1 MQTQTT
7 AEKTQTTDRDE
18 PSIYIAC
25 LSSYNSGHLHG
36 AWINPKTDRDE
47 LQAQIDEVLKASP
60 MPNAEEWAVHDYDN
74 FPNLGEYPD
83 LDKII
88 EVQEA
93 INEHDID
100 KVNGFLELWSIE
112 DLDHIDDAFYGEY
125 ASFSEFAQNFAD
137 DTIEGLSDGNSTL
150 ARYFDYDAFERDLNY
165 DFNETDASGGNVY
178 IWNSNW

>member
-1 MQTQTT
+1 M
-7 AEKTQTTDRDE
+7 KTQTTVDKTNTTDRSE

-36 AWINPKTDRDE
+36 AWIVPDTNKDKLED
-47 LQAQIDEVLKASP
+47 QINEVLKASP
-60 MPNAEEWAVHDYDN
+60 MPNAEEWAIHDYDS

-93 INEHDID
+93 INDHDID

-125 ASFSEFAQNFAD
+125 ESFKDFAQNYAD
-137 DTIEGLSDGNSTL
+137 ETIEGLSDNNSTL
-150 ARYFDYDAFERDLNY
+150 SNYFDYDRFERDLNY
-165 DFNETDASGGNVY
+165 DFNETDATGGNVY
-178 IWNSNW
+178 IWNCNW